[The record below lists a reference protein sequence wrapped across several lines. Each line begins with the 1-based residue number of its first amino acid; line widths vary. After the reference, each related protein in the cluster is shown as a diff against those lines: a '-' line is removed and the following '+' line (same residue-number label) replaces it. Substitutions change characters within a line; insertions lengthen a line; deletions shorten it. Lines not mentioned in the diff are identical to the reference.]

1 MRDVQFVY
9 NTQLEELIIP
19 EYGRNVQELVRHCK
33 TIEDNEYRHAFAE
46 SILDLMQIMTPYN
59 RNLEEHRKKL
69 WHHFFRIAKYDINI
83 TPPPGV
89 TPSPDLDFV
98 KPEKIPYPGRAERYR
113 HYGNYVNAMILKAIE
128 LEDPAKREAF
138 SVLIA
143 SYMKTAYKN
152 WNKEHYV
159 NDDIIK
165 EDLHNMSKGKLVLP
179 DDVTLDSNVSFT
191 RHQRKPNFKPRNQSN
206 NNNNRNFNK
215 NRFKSNSNNNRRP
228 Q

>member
-89 TPSPDLDFV
+89 TPSP
-98 KPEKIPYPGRAERYR
+98 I
-113 HYGNYVNAMILKAIE
+113 
-128 LEDPAKREAF
+128 
-138 SVLIA
+138 
-143 SYMKTAYKN
+143 
-152 WNKEHYV
+152 
-159 NDDIIK
+159 
-165 EDLHNMSKGKLVLP
+165 
-179 DDVTLDSNVSFT
+179 
-191 RHQRKPNFKPRNQSN
+191 
-206 NNNNRNFNK
+206 
-215 NRFKSNSNNNRRP
+215 
-228 Q
+228 